1 MGTGSSKADQRL
13 RPSGPS
19 PHKWV
24 GTLVLLRH
32 GESTWNLENLFTG
45 WTDVPL
51 SERGVKEATEAGR
64 LMKEA
69 GLRPGVVHESLL
81 LRAIQTTQRALA
93 EMELSWIPVKRSW
106 RLNERHYGALKRLNK
121 QQTAEKYGEDKV
133 KVWRRSYDV
142 RPPDLDRTDKRH
154 PSHDPRYAARP
165 PELLPSAE
173 CLKDALER
181 TLPYWYDAIVPDLL
195 VHPCVLVSAHGN
207 SLRPLVKH
215 LDGLSDAEVVE
226 LNIPTGVPRVY
237 ELDGDLRPKAWRYLG
252 DPAEVE
258 RRAAAVKA
266 QASGSKSSTT

>member
-1 MGTGSSKADQRL
+1 M
-13 RPSGPS
+13 
-19 PHKWV
+19 
-24 GTLVLLRH
+24 RH

-106 RLNERHYGALKRLNK
+106 RLNERHYGALQGLNK

-133 KVWRRSYDV
+133 KVWRRSYGV

-154 PSHDPRYAARP
+154 PSHDPRYAAMP
-165 PELLPSAE
+165 PELLPGAE
-173 CLKDALER
+173 CLKDVLER

-207 SLRPLVKH
+207 SLRALVKH
-215 LDGLSDAEVVE
+215 LEGISDDEVPSLEIGTAE
-226 LNIPTGVPRVY
+226 I
-237 ELDGDLRPKAWRYLG
+237 YLYDV
-252 DPAEVE
+252 DPSGKVACKEF
-258 RRAAAVKA
+258 RAAHPNLV
-266 QASGSKSSTT
+266 